1 MGSVV
6 LNIFFKKERMDIYEP
21 PVWAKTAFI
30 SLISLAL
37 VIFELV
43 AIIALIFVMAT
54 LGVITGVEVTVK
66 VLFLLLVAKLESPA
80 NWTVIG

>member
-1 MGSVV
+1 
-6 LNIFFKKERMDIYEP
+6 MDIYEP

-43 AIIALIFVMAT
+43 AIIDLILVMAT

-66 VLFLLLVAKLESPA
+66 VLFPLHCTGHLKDFLSIQIL
-80 NWTVIG
+80 NL